1 MDAGGWA
8 AHQPETSNRDVEISV
23 SLKRIAS
30 ALLVDEFLAAEHSI
44 P

>member
-8 AHQPETSNRDVEISV
+8 AHQPEASNRDVEISV
-23 SLKRIAS
+23 FLKRITRA
-30 ALLVDEFLAAEHSI
+30 FLAVEFFTEEPSI